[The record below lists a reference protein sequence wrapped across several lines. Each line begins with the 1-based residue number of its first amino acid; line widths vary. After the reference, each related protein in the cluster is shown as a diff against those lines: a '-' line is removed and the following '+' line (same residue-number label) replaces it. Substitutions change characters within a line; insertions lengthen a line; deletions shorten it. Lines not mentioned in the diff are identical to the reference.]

1 MEGVVRAPSEFSITR
16 TLSPSMM
23 ATAELVVPRS
33 IPMIL
38 DIVLFP
44 LDSLLGRI
52 PFPRQPT
59 SEGFDRDLKLLRVGQ
74 RTLFWGV
81 PAAPYPLYGDAPR
94 KFNGASEKFCVDE
107 VSSLEP
113 RSPWPD
119 EARVRE
125 SSSRAERPEQRHPR
139 SCLRRQAPWQWPA
152 ACWDQ
157 TWRPSDR

>member
-1 MEGVVRAPSEFSITR
+1 
-16 TLSPSMM
+16 
-23 ATAELVVPRS
+23 
-33 IPMIL
+33 MIL

-59 SEGFDRDLKLLRVGQ
+59 PEGFDRDLKLLRVGQ

-81 PAAPYPLYGDAPR
+81 PAAPYSLYGDAPR

-113 RSPWPD
+113 RSPWQD

-139 SCLRRQAPWQWPA
+139 SCLRQQAPWQWPA